1 MNNYATVV
9 KTFDELKF
17 SDDFMF
23 GKTMED
29 LELCHDLIQCLL
41 QREVGELKDVQGQRE
56 FKFTSDGKP
65 IRLDVYS
72 EDDCG
77 VIYDT
82 EMQNRNNKAI
92 KDLQLP
98 RRSRFYQSSI
108 DTDYMNKGGRYKTL
122 PDSNVM
128 FICTFDPFGYGL
140 PQYTFGE
147 SCKEMPSLEFDD
159 GTEKHFYNCMYEG
172 DDIPDELIDL
182 YRYIRTGEAD
192 GKLTRRIE
200 EAVEK
205 GRKNEVW
212 RTAYMKERLI
222 IEDAIEEERE
232 NTERE
237 RRNTELERRNAERE
251 RIRADKAEA
260 RVAELEALLATK

>member
-1 MNNYATVV
+1 MSGCVAVA

-29 LELCHDLIQCLL
+29 LDLCHDVIQCLL
-41 QREVGELKDVQGQRE
+41 QRKVGELTEIQNQKE
-56 FKFTSDGKP
+56 FKFTLDGKP
-65 IRLDVYS
+65 IRIDVYS
-72 EDDCG
+72 EDDRG

-82 EMQNRNNKAI
+82 EMQNRNNKSI

-147 SCKEMPSLEFDD
+147 SCKEMPELDLND
-159 GTEKHFYNCMYEG
+159 GTEKHFYNCTYEG
-172 DDIPDELIDL
+172 NDIPDELLDF
-182 YRYIRTGEAD
+182 YRYTRTGVAD
-192 GKLTRRIE
+192 GNLTMRIE
-200 EAVEK
+200 AAVAK

-232 NTERE
+232 ARLREMER
-237 RRNTELERRNAERE
+237 AEKAE
-251 RIRADKAEA
+251 VRADKAEEARQIAEA
-260 RVAELEALLATK
+260 RVAELEALLTTK